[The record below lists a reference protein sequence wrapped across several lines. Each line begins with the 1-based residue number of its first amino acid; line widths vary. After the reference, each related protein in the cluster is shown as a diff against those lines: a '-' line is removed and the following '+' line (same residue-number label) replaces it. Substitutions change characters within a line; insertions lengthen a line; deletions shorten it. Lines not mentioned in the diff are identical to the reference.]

1 MMQTIAYKLS
11 EYKIIENV
19 YGDLVWECHFGL
31 GTLKN
36 GKCFING
43 DILYLMPG
51 VNAGPGFLKGE
62 FLDHLN
68 KLPKWEK
75 TKYYCT
81 SYKIYECKTGRIKP
95 LLERSNNRLQDE
107 TILRKNESI
116 QTGVTKNEYKS
127 IETYKSKDISYK
139 LNQYEIMKKN
149 NGQLFWKSYSGL
161 NSLNEGRCFINGSIL
176 FLEQGETKR
185 TGIRKG
191 EFLQKLIQ
199 LPDWEGTK
207 NFCKSYAIYYSDTG
221 GICRSLGKDKELKKK
236 VYTKNDSVSNKTY
249 RTGIKLEPIL
259 LNRIIS
265 KDKLKTFFIVC
276 KILVILILKLL
287 VGCFKL
293 IRKVTRAIF
302 GKLTRFR
309 G

>member
-1 MMQTIAYKLS
+1 MQHTAYRLG
-11 EYKIIENV
+11 EYKIIE
-19 YGDLVWECHFGL
+19 YEHGDLWWETHIGL
-31 GTLKN
+31 GSSKS

-43 DILYLMPG
+43 DILFIKPSDSM
-51 VNAGPGFLKGE
+51 GPGFLKGE
-62 FLDHLN
+62 FLDHLK

-75 TKYYCT
+75 TKYYCA

-95 LLERSNNRLQDE
+95 LLERSNNRFQDE

-116 QTGVTKNEYKS
+116 RTGVTKNKYKS
-127 IETYKSKDISYK
+127 IETYKSGDIFYK
-139 LNQYEIMKKN
+139 LNQYEIMKET
-149 NGQLFWKSYSGL
+149 NGQLFWKSCSGL
-161 NSLNEGRCFINGSIL
+161 SSLNEGRCFIKGSIL

-207 NFCKSYAIYYSDTG
+207 YFCKSYAIYYSDTG
-221 GICRSLGKDKELKKK
+221 SICRSLGKDKELKKI
-236 VYTKNDSVSNKTY
+236 VYIKKDSVSNKTY

>member
-1 MMQTIAYKLS
+1 MMQIIAYKLS

-19 YGDLVWECHFGL
+19 YGDLAWECHFGL
-31 GTLKN
+31 GSLKN

-62 FLDHLN
+62 FLDHLK

-95 LLERSNNRLQDE
+95 LIERNIDRLQDE

-116 QTGVTKNEYKS
+116 QTTVTKNKDKS
-127 IETYKSKDISYK
+127 IETYESGDSSYK

-149 NGQLFWKSYSGL
+149 DGQLFWKSFSGL
-161 NSLNEGRCFINGSIL
+161 NNLIEGRCFINGSIL

-191 EFLQKLIQ
+191 KFLQKLIQ
-199 LPDWEGTK
+199 LPDWESTK
-207 NFCKSYAIYYSDTG
+207 YFCKSYAIYYSDAG
-221 GICRSLGKDKELKKK
+221 GICRSLGKDKESNKK
-236 VYTKNDSVSNKTY
+236 VYTKNDSISNKTY

-265 KDKLKTFFIVC
+265 KDKLNTFFTVC
-276 KILVILILKLL
+276 KILVILVLKLL
-287 VGCFKL
+287 VWCFKL
-293 IRKVTRAIF
+293 ILKVTRATF
-302 GKLTRFR
+302 RKFTRFR

>member
-1 MMQTIAYKLS
+1 MQTVAYKLA

-31 GTLKN
+31 GTFKN

-68 KLPKWEK
+68 KLPRWKK

-81 SYKIYECKTGRIKP
+81 SYKIYECKTRRIKP
-95 LLERSNNRLQDE
+95 LLERSSNRMLDE
-107 TILRKNESI
+107 TILRKNDSI
-116 QTGVTKNEYKS
+116 QTGVTKNKYKS
-127 IETYKSKDISYK
+127 IGTYKSRDISYK
-139 LNQYEIMKKN
+139 LKQHKIMKKT

-161 NSLNEGRCFINGSIL
+161 NNLNVGRCFINGSIL

-199 LPDWEGTK
+199 LPDWKGTK
-207 NFCKSYAIYYSDTG
+207 YFCKSYAIYYSDTG

-236 VYTKNDSVSNKTY
+236 EYTKKDSVSKKAH
-249 RTGIKLEPIL
+249 RTVIKFEPTL
-259 LNRIIS
+259 LKRIVS
-265 KDKLKTFFIVC
+265 KDKLKTLFVVC
-276 KILVILILKLL
+276 KILVVLILKLL
-287 VGCFKL
+287 FVCFRAVRRL
-293 IRKVTRAIF
+293 TRAIVR
-302 GKLTRFR
+302 KLFR
-309 G
+309 SRG

>member
-1 MMQTIAYKLS
+1 MQTIAYKLS

-31 GTLKN
+31 GSFKN

-62 FLDHLN
+62 FLDHLK
-68 KLPKWEK
+68 KLLKWKK

-95 LLERSNNRLQDE
+95 FLERSNNRLHDE
-107 TILRKNESI
+107 TILRENESI
-116 QTGVTKNEYKS
+116 QAGVTKNEYKL
-127 IETYKSKDISYK
+127 IETYKSGDTSYK
-139 LNQYEIMKKN
+139 LNQYEIMKKP

-161 NSLNEGRCFINGSIL
+161 NSLIEGRCFINGSIL
-176 FLEQGETKR
+176 FLERGETKR
-185 TGIRKG
+185 TGIGKL

-207 NFCKSYAIYYSDTG
+207 YFCKSCAIYYSDTG
-221 GICRSLGKDKELKKK
+221 GICRSLGKDIELKTK
-236 VYTKNDSVSNKTY
+236 VYTKNDSVSNKTH
-249 RTGIKLEPIL
+249 RTGIKFEPIL
-259 LNRIIS
+259 FNRIIS

-287 VGCFKL
+287 VGSFKL
-293 IRKVTRAIF
+293 IRKVTRANI
-302 GKLTRFR
+302 GKLTRFK

>member
-1 MMQTIAYKLS
+1 MMKKIAYKLS
-11 EYKIIENV
+11 EYKIIETV

-43 DILYLMPG
+43 
-51 VNAGPGFLKGE
+51 
-62 FLDHLN
+62 
-68 KLPKWEK
+68 
-75 TKYYCT
+75 
-81 SYKIYECKTGRIKP
+81 
-95 LLERSNNRLQDE
+95 
-107 TILRKNESI
+107 
-116 QTGVTKNEYKS
+116 
-127 IETYKSKDISYK
+127 
-139 LNQYEIMKKN
+139 
-149 NGQLFWKSYSGL
+149 
-161 NSLNEGRCFINGSIL
+161 SIL
-176 FLEQGETKR
+176 FLEQGETKQ

-191 EFLQKLIQ
+191 EFLQKLIR
-199 LPDWEGTK
+199 LPDWEGAK
-207 NFCKSYAIYYSDTG
+207 YFCKSYAIYYSDTG
-221 GICRSLGKDKELKKK
+221 GICRSLGKDKESKKK
-236 VYTKNDSVSNKTY
+236 VYAKIDSVSNKTY

-265 KDKLKTFFIVC
+265 KDKLKTFFIIC

-293 IRKVTRAIF
+293 IRRVTRATF

>member
-1 MMQTIAYKLS
+1 MQKIAYKLS

-31 GTLKN
+31 GTLKS

-62 FLDHLN
+62 FLDHL
-68 KLPKWEK
+68 KRLPKWEK

-95 LLERSNNRLQDE
+95 LIERNINRLQDE

-116 QTGVTKNEYKS
+116 QTGVTKNKHKS
-127 IETYKSKDISYK
+127 IETYESGDISYK
-139 LNQYEIMKKN
+139 LNQHEIMKKN
-149 NGQLFWKSYSGL
+149 DGQLFWKSFSGL

-176 FLEQGETKR
+176 FLEQGKSAR

-191 EFLQKLIQ
+191 KFLQKLIQ

-207 NFCKSYAIYYSDTG
+207 YFCKSYAIYYSDTG
-221 GICRSLGKDKELKKK
+221 GICRSFRKDKDSKKK
-236 VYTKNDSVSNKTY
+236 VYTKNDSISFKKY
-249 RTGIKLEPIL
+249 RSGIKLEPIL

-265 KDKLKTFFIVC
+265 RDKLNTFFTVC
-276 KILVILILKLL
+276 KILVILVLKLL

-293 IRKVTRAIF
+293 ILKVIRATF
-302 GKLTRFR
+302 RKLTRFR